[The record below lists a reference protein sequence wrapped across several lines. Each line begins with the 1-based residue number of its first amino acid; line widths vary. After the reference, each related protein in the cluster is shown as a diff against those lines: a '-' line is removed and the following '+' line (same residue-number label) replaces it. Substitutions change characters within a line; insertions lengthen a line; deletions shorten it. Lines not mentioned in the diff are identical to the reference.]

1 MDIPALTTSQMI
13 EIDRLMI
20 EDYGILLIQMME
32 NAGRNLADL
41 TNQLL
46 GSSISGCSICMIC
59 GRGNNGGGG
68 MVAAR
73 HLLNRG
79 AMVHIVKLEGKLKE
93 IPAMQWHIL
102 KKMGVRN
109 EPDYDM
115 SKADIIIDALV
126 GYGLHGKLRSPVVE
140 WIDPI
145 NNSGKPILALD
156 APSGLSTNTGINGIL
171 AIRADATMTLALPK
185 VGLMN
190 KAARPYVGSLYLADI
205 SVPPSLYKNLGLEVG
220 NIFSDSPII
229 KIWE

>member
-1 MDIPALTTSQMI
+1 MAIPAITTSQMI

-20 EDYGILLIQMME
+20 EDYGIHLIQMME

-41 TNQLL
+41 TAQLL
-46 GSSISGCSICMIC
+46 GASLSGRSICVVC

-79 AMVHIVKLEGKLKE
+79 AIVHVVRLGGELKE
-93 IPAMQWHIL
+93 IPAMQWRTL
-102 KKMGVRN
+102 KKMGVCN
-109 EPDYDM
+109 EPNYDI
-115 SKADIIIDALV
+115 SKTDIIIDALV
-126 GYGLHGKLRSPVVE
+126 GYGLRGKLRAPVLE

-145 NNSGKPILALD
+145 NNSEKLVLALD
-156 APSGLSTNTGINGIL
+156 APSGINTNTGINGNH

-185 VGLMN
+185 VGLM
-190 KAARPYVGSLYLADI
+190 KKTMRAHVGSLYLADI
-205 SVPPSLYKNLGLEVG
+205 SVPPSLYRSVGLEVG

-229 KIWE
+229 RLWE